1 MIPFGAG
8 QERQGLHRRVGV
20 CSLGRALHW
29 SSSGTGA
36 HTGTVKSF
44 GPKGYGFINME
55 DGKEMFFNVK
65 DCVGSKP
72 ISGDTVRFDVVDS
85 DTKPGQLKAWG
96 LKVEARCVLILMCFA
111 VKCWR
116 IPLKIVTM
124 LRIPTKTLCMQ
135 SKYKL
140 AITCP
145 TLIFN
150 RLPTSPVA
158 ANLWILLTQ
167 GPSQVGDHGVAWVPW
182 AWVAWVVW
190 VQWVELWQR
199 WAAKVGA
206 GMVEKEPCQP
216 CGTGAAKAGAMAGT
230 KGWAKAM
237 ALLLRQHL
245 LRLGRTRQVAAPKVA
260 GEHW

>member
-1 MIPFGAG
+1 MQAKNVKGCTGVSESAAWGAPFTGPV
-8 QERQGLHRRVGV
+8 Q
-20 CSLGRALHW
+20 
-29 SSSGTGA
+29 GTGA

-111 VKCWR
+111 IKCWR
-116 IPLKIVTM
+116 IPLKVVTM
-124 LRIPTKTLCMQ
+124 LRIPTRTLCMQ

-145 TLIFN
+145 TLIFKQ
-150 RLPTSPVA
+150 A
-158 ANLWILLTQ
+158 ANITGGSQPLDSPHPGTKPSW
-167 GPSQVGDHGVAWVPW
+167 GPWG
-182 AWVAWVVW
+182 
-190 VQWVELWQR
+190 
-199 WAAKVGA
+199 
-206 GMVEKEPCQP
+206 GMGPMGGMGGMGGMGP
-216 CGTGAAKAGAMAGT
+216 MGGAMAAMGG
-230 KGWAKAM
+230 KGWGWDGGKGAM
-237 ALLLRQHL
+237 SAMWNW
-245 LRLGRTRQVAAPKVA
+245 GGKGWGGDGWSKGMGKGYGPAAAAPVA
-260 GEHW
+260 PGPYSAGGCAKGGW